1 MSIVA
6 VHGPH
11 TFGSKALV
19 QTGPAQAV
27 ADPVDGMK
35 WTFSVSPPSSRPAGD
50 FDWTYTP
57 AGGAPASP
65 INDTKGPHTITF
77 TGPGVKTVTLTV
89 SGTQGIPANGT
100 YVMGINAQAGAG
112 PK

>member
-1 MSIVA
+1 MSMVA

-11 TFGSKALV
+11 TMYSKAVV
-19 QTGPAQAV
+19 QSGPAQAV
-27 ADPVDGMK
+27 ADPADGLK
-35 WTFSVSPPSSRPAGD
+35 WTFSVVPPSSRPAAD

-57 AGGAPASP
+57 AGGAPTSP
-65 INDTKGPHTITF
+65 INDTKGPQVITF
-77 TGPGVKTVTLTV
+77 TGNGIKTVTLTV

-100 YVMGINAQAGAG
+100 YVMGISAQAGAG